1 VGRFFAELRRRRVF
15 RVVGGYA
22 IAAWAMV
29 EVATTTFPL
38 LGFSEA
44 AEKVVLVA
52 ALLGFPLAV
61 ALSWMFDL
69 TPDGLRRT
77 APIAAPGEQAPDR
90 GQVPAYA
97 RALGTFGVGVLVALV
112 GFAAWARFGHAPGE
126 AAATMEGIRSIAV
139 LPFVDMS
146 AARDQEYFADGMT
159 EELLNSLAQIEGL
172 HVAAR
177 TSSFAFKGK
186 NEDVAEIG
194 RRLRVQAVLEGSV
207 RREGEHL
214 RVTAQLVDARTGYH
228 LWSDNYDRES
238 GEVFAIQDELARA
251 IVNELQLQFAPT
263 ELAARGT
270 GNARAHDLYL
280 LGLSRWHRRTATS
293 LQEALEYFHQ
303 AVREDSLYARA
314 WAGLAQT
321 YVLLPAL
328 ADVPFDEA
336 LEKGTVAAA
345 QAIELDATL
354 AEAHGALGQ
363 IAQTF
368 EWDLAGAERAY
379 RRAVRF
385 DSAYATG
392 HQWYAEALMMLGRTD
407 EAEVEITRAL
417 ERDPLAPAALA
428 VQGYLFLV
436 TGRTETALG
445 AYTDALRLHPDFTL
459 GRLNLI
465 FALLFAGRREEAA
478 AHIDRLGMSAALTA
492 DARAVALATTSAD
505 ASAALNRLDNA
516 LPRSIAALW
525 HASAG
530 DINGA
535 VDLLE
540 LALAERRD
548 GNLPFVLLHP
558 LLLKA
563 RGDARF
569 AAIVERVGV
578 ALTN

>member
-1 VGRFFAELRRRRVF
+1 MGRFFAELRRRRVF
-15 RVVGGYA
+15 RVIGGYA

-38 LGFSEA
+38 LGLSEA
-44 AEKVVLVA
+44 AEKIVLVV
-52 ALLGFPLAV
+52 ALLGFPVVV
-61 ALSWMFDL
+61 ALAWMFDL
-69 TPDGLRRT
+69 TPEGLRRT
-77 APIAAPGEQAPDR
+77 APITAGDAQVLDS

-97 RALGTFGVGVLVALV
+97 RALGMFGVGVLVALV
-112 GFAAWARFGHAPGE
+112 GFAAWARYGDSPGE
-126 AAATMEGIRSIAV
+126 PATSVEGIRSIAV

-146 AARDQEYFADGMT
+146 AARDQEYFTDGIT

-238 GEVFAIQDELARA
+238 GEVFALQDELARA
-251 IVNELQLQFAPT
+251 IVSELKLQFAPT

-270 GNARAHDLYL
+270 ANERAHDLYL
-280 LGLSRWHRRTATS
+280 LGLSRWHRRTAAS
-293 LQEALEYFHQ
+293 LVEALDYFQQ

-314 WAGLAQT
+314 WAGLAQA

-328 ADVPFDEA
+328 ADFPFDEA
-336 LEKGTVAAA
+336 LEKGTLAAA
-345 QAIELDATL
+345 RAIELDATL

-385 DSAYATG
+385 DSAFATG
-392 HQWYAEALMMLGRTD
+392 HQWYAEALMMLGRSD
-407 EAEVEITRAL
+407 EAEGEITRAL

-428 VQGYLFLV
+428 VQGYLLLV
-436 TGRTETALG
+436 TGRTDAAIA

-459 GRLNLI
+459 GRLNLV
-465 FALLFAGRREEAA
+465 FALLLDGRREEAA
-478 AHIDRLGMSAALTA
+478 AHIDRLALPAALTA
-492 DARAVALATTSAD
+492 DARTVALAP
-505 ASAALNRLDNA
+505 ASGEAAGALRRMDDA

-525 HASAG
+525 HAGAG

-540 LALAERRD
+540 RALAERRD

-558 LLLKA
+558 LLSEA
-563 RGDARF
+563 RRDARF
-569 AAIVERVGV
+569 AGIVERVGV
-578 ALTN
+578 TIEN

>member
-1 VGRFFAELRRRRVF
+1 
-15 RVVGGYA
+15 
-22 IAAWAMV
+22 MV

-44 AEKVVLVA
+44 AEKIVLVA
-52 ALLGFPLAV
+52 ALLGFPVVV
-61 ALSWMFDL
+61 ALAWMFDL
-69 TPDGLRRT
+69 TPEGLRRT
-77 APIAAPGEQAPDR
+77 APIAASDAQGVGN

-97 RALGTFGVGVLVALV
+97 RALGMFGVGVLVALV
-112 GFAAWARFGHAPGE
+112 GFAAWSRYGEAPGE
-126 AAATMEGIRSIAV
+126 AATSAEGIRSIAV

-146 AARDQEYFADGMT
+146 AARDQEYFTDGIT

-186 NEDVAEIG
+186 NEDVADIG
-194 RRLRVQAVLEGSV
+194 QRLRVQAVLEGSV
-207 RREGEHL
+207 RREGDHL
-214 RVTAQLVDARTGYH
+214 RVTAQLVDTRTGYH

-238 GEVFAIQDELARA
+238 GEVFALQDELARA
-251 IVNELQLQFAPT
+251 IVDELKLQFAPT

-270 GNARAHDLYL
+270 RNERAHDLYL
-280 LGLSRWHRRTATS
+280 LGLSRWHRRTAAS
-293 LQEALEYFHQ
+293 LTEALDFFQQ
-303 AVREDSLYARA
+303 AVQEDSLYARA

-328 ADVPFDEA
+328 ADFPFDEA

-392 HQWYAEALMMLGRTD
+392 HQWYAEALMMLGRIE
-407 EAEVEITRAL
+407 EAEAEIAQAL

-428 VQGYLFLV
+428 VQGYLLLV
-436 TGRTETALG
+436 TGRTDAAIA

-459 GRLNLI
+459 GRLNLV
-465 FALLFAGRREEAA
+465 FALIHAGRRDDAA
-478 AHIDRLGMSAALTA
+478 AHIDRLGLPAELTA
-492 DARAVALATTSAD
+492 DARIVALASAPGE
-505 ASAALNRLDNA
+505 AAGALRRMDDA

-525 HASAG
+525 RAGAG

-540 LALAERRD
+540 RALAERRD

-558 LLLKA
+558 LLTRA
-563 RGDARF
+563 RQDARF

-578 ALTN
+578 GIN